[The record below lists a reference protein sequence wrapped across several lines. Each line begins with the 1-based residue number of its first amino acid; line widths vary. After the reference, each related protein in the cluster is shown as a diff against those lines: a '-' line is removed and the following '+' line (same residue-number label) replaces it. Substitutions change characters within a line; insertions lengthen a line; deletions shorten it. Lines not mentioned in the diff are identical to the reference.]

1 MNIIRTTVEGLTSLG
16 AFGVATDKFAIISE
30 LWEQKA
36 VEAIEKALEVPV
48 FQVNVGDTNLIGI
61 LAVANSNGI
70 LVPHFVSNRDLKR
83 LQEVLTDDVKIGVVP
98 SKLTCLANCILV
110 NDNGAIIHEKF
121 EPEAISIIKE
131 VLDVEVEKGN
141 IINSSLVGSHALT
154 TNRGALTHP
163 LTTEMEITWLSEKL
177 GVPVNVGTM
186 NRGTPYV
193 SIGVFA
199 NSRGAVTG
207 KDTTGPELQRLYQTL
222 KGS

>member
-36 VEAIEKALEVPV
+36 VDAIEKALEVPV

-61 LAVANSNGI
+61 LAIANSNGI
-70 LVPHFVSNRDLKR
+70 LVPHIVSERDLKR
-83 LQEVLTDDVKIGVVP
+83 LQEVLTDDIKIGVVP
-98 SKLTCLANCILV
+98 SKLTCLANCILA

-121 EPEAISIIKE
+121 EPEAVSIIKE
-131 VLDVEVEKGN
+131 VFDVDVEKGN
-141 IINSSLVGSHALT
+141 IINSPLVGSHAIA
-154 TNRGALTHP
+154 TNRGVLTHP
-163 LTTEMEITWLSEKL
+163 LTTEMEMTWLSEKL